1 MLLFLV
7 VFHKDVFAHLFHAL
21 SIIQQL
27 NDGFC
32 LGSVYVYIIVKLILV
47 LTGHLS
53 LGTIQCNLWREHSV
67 LRK

>member
-7 VFHKDVFAHLFHAL
+7 VVHKYVFAHLFYVL
-21 SIIQQL
+21 SIIQQF

-47 LTGHLS
+47 PTGHLS
-53 LGTIQCNLWREHSV
+53 LGTVQCNLWRERSV
-67 LRK
+67 EEK

>member
-1 MLLFLV
+1 MWLFLV
-7 VFHKDVFAHLFHAL
+7 VFHKDVFAHLFHVL

-53 LGTIQCNLWREHSV
+53 LGTIQCTLWREHSV
-67 LRK
+67 LEK

>member
-21 SIIQQL
+21 SITQQL

-53 LGTIQCNLWREHSV
+53 LGTVQYNLWREHSV